1 MTKNYIPNW
10 LKQRVFLTPS
20 RVALYAEDRS
30 LSFSELYEK
39 VIDKC
44 KRLTMIQL
52 QQESYVGVLINNTKE
67 AVIVLHSLQQLGL
80 TAVLLNHRLT
90 PVEMA
95 FQISD
100 IGMNTIL
107 YDKEFESK
115 INEIRK
121 LIPQIRMI
129 SFEKIDQQSPANTFI
144 PKERF
149 ELDTTCSIMYTSG
162 TTGKPKGVQQTYGN
176 HWWSAMGSVLNLGLT
191 EKDEWLCAV
200 PLFHIS
206 GYSILMRSVLY
217 GMPIRLYKKFDEKK
231 VNQDILAG
239 RGTIMSVVSS
249 MLHRL
254 IDDLD
259 SVHYPDS
266 FRCMLLGGG
275 PAPKPLLEDCLELNI
290 PVYQTY
296 GMTETASQIVTL
308 PPEYS
313 ITKLGSAGKPLF
325 PCEIEIWSEG
335 KKLSPHEEGEI
346 VVRGKNVTRGYFN
359 REKANNENFSDGW
372 FLTGDIG
379 FVDEDGFLFVKD
391 RRSDLIISGGENI
404 YPAEIEEALLGHP
417 FVKEAGVT
425 GIESDRWGQ
434 IPIAFVVVSEEV
446 EAEELMAYSGN
457 RLARYKVPH
466 RIYFV
471 DSLPRNASNKLLR
484 RELRKWIDK

>member
-1 MTKNYIPNW
+1 MTKSYIPNW

-20 RVALYAEDRS
+20 RVALYAEDTS

-39 VIDKC
+39 VIDRC
-44 KRLTMIQL
+44 NRLTSIQL
-52 QQESYVGVLINNTKE
+52 QEESYVGVLINNTKE
-67 AVIVLHSLQQLGL
+67 AVIILHSLQQLGI

-90 PVEMA
+90 PIEMG

-107 YDKEFESK
+107 YDQEFESK
-115 INEIRK
+115 MNELKNVTPR
-121 LIPQIRMI
+121 LRMI
-129 SFEKIDQQSPANTFI
+129 SFDSIDHLPLANRFI

-149 ELDTTCSIMYTSG
+149 EMDATCSIMYTSG
-162 TTGKPKGVQQTYGN
+162 TTGRPKGVQQTFGN

-239 RGTIMSVVSS
+239 SGTIMSVVSS

-259 SVHYPDS
+259 SIQYPDS

-275 PAPKPLLEDCLELNI
+275 PAPKPLLEECIEFNI

-313 ITKLGSAGKPLF
+313 ISKLGSAGKPLF
-325 PCEIEIWSEG
+325 PCEIEIWDKR
-335 KKLSPHEEGEI
+335 KKLSPFEEGEI
-346 VVRGKNVTRGYFN
+346 VVRGENVTQGYYN
-359 REKANNENFSDGW
+359 REEANKENFVDGW

-379 FVDEDGFLFVKD
+379 FMDEEGFLFVKD
-391 RRSDLIISGGENI
+391 RRSDLIISGGENV
-404 YPAEIEEALLGHP
+404 YPAEIEEVLLGHP
-417 FVKEAGVT
+417 LVKEAGVT
-425 GIESDRWGQ
+425 GIESERWGQ
-434 IPIAFVVVSEEV
+434 IPVACVVISKEIKSEE
-446 EAEELMAYSGN
+446 LIAYS
-457 RLARYKVPH
+457 REKLAGYKVP
-466 RIYFV
+466 RQIYFV